1 MAAYGHDRRRRLS
14 TEEMRLLYAQ
24 ANGLCQDCGTALD
37 ASWHS
42 AHMAAYVAGGATQ
55 LDRMRA
61 QCRKCNLRLGPHDM
75 EQVDGLHLRLWQ
87 QQAFEPIVSRLW
99 SAGSATLHAAP
110 GAGKTLFAAAVFRC
124 FYDRGLVSRLVIFVP
139 NVNLVDQTVE
149 SYARIGIHLD
159 RKPRDGII
167 EHPETVGLVACYQS
181 LSDAAAEAHAVRMA
195 REPTFVVF
203 DEVHHLAERDH
214 SAWGRFVEA
223 MVGDVANEPPENAV
237 AVFNMTGTLF
247 RSAKSQRISTVR
259 YRRIGDN
266 KFEANTGLVGSYR

>member
-167 EHPETVGLVACYQS
+167 EHPETVGSSPATSPYLMQQRRRMQYGWHASPRS
-181 LSDAAAEAHAVRMA
+181 LFSTRFTTWPNVTTA
-195 REPTFVVF
+195 RGGGSSRPWSAMWPTN
-203 DEVHHLAERDH
+203 HQKMRWP
-214 SAWGRFVEA
+214 S
-223 MVGDVANEPPENAV
+223 
-237 AVFNMTGTLF
+237 
-247 RSAKSQRISTVR
+247 ST
-259 YRRIGDN
+259 
-266 KFEANTGLVGSYR
+266 